1 MSQLLSYLA
10 SLKLTFF
17 LLILLLVVIV
27 ITHNAELSYVTFLSL
42 PLFLLCAN
50 LVAAIISNKA
60 FQQNL
65 PLLYFHLT
73 LLATVVLIALSQLTF
88 LEGWVELNEGETFT
102 GKLDGQTQG
111 IFHQFNLQQG
121 DFTNLAVQLEFT
133 PLVAITA
140 IRSRVLTSIN
150 EQEQEIVIGEQKPL
164 LIRNYRFYVTRNV
177 GYSAEFTWQAFN
189 TEGKHAAPETG
200 TLNFPPFLSNEFGQ
214 TNQWQPAN
222 SQAEL
227 WFLLQPES
235 DILAERKP
243 TQLTLPQNHHLVIRH
258 GEQRHIVRA
267 GQQLKL
273 ADGAL
278 TYHGL
283 RTWMGYKVHY
293 DPYKSY
299 LLACSILTVLCLAW
313 FYWQKFTRKSWLAPT
328 I

>member
-1 MSQLLSYLA
+1 M
-10 SLKLTFF
+10 
-17 LLILLLVVIV
+17 LLVVIV
-27 ITHNAELSYVTFLSL
+27 IIHNAELSYVTFLSV

-50 LVAAIISNKA
+50 LVAAIVSNKA

-73 LLATVVLIALSQLTF
+73 LLATVILIALSQLTF

-102 GKLDGQTQG
+102 GKLDGQKQG
-111 IFHQFNLQQG
+111 LFHQFNLKQG

-133 PLVAITA
+133 PFVAITA
-140 IRSRVLTSIN
+140 IRSRVLTMIN
-150 EQEQEIVIGEQKPL
+150 NTEQEFVVGEHKPL
-164 LIRNYRFYVTRNV
+164 IINNYRFYVTRNV
-177 GYSAEFTWQAFN
+177 GYSAEFSWQAFN
-189 TEGKHAAPETG
+189 VDGSNTTQETG
-200 TLNFPPFLSNEFGQ
+200 TLNFPPFLSNEFSQ
-214 TNQWQPAN
+214 TNQWQPSN
-222 SQAEL
+222 SKAEL

-235 DILAERKP
+235 DILAEKAP
-243 TQLTLPQNHHLVIRH
+243 TQLTLPQNHHLVIRT

-293 DPYKSY
+293 DPYKAY

-328 I
+328 S